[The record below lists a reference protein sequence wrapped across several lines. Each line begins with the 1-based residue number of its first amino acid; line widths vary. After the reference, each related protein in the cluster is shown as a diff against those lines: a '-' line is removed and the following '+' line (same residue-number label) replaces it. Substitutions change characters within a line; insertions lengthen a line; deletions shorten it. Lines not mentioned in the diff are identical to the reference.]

1 MARLRSKRHRRT
13 GHRER
18 ERGPG
23 DLLTAELVQTIRRL
37 GKLEPLRGVLMP
49 AALALRFYVVEPRG
63 IGFACQAATPPWWC
77 DVRLVLVLTFQWGM
91 LGGLAL
97 VLAVLGFINRSRGA
111 AIAAMIVGVMALT
124 LYNPE
129 TGAAGFLLGMLRT
142 ARR

>member
-1 MARLRSKRHRRT
+1 MVSSARLSSHGVPLWPT
-13 GHRER
+13 
-18 ERGPG
+18 
-23 DLLTAELVQTIRRL
+23 LAVVLAL
-37 GKLEPLRGVLMP
+37 G

-77 DVRLVLVLTFQWGM
+77 DVRLVLVLTFQWGV

-97 VLAVLGFINRSRGA
+97 VLGVLGFINRSRGA
-111 AIAAMIVGVMALT
+111 AVAAMVVGVMALT

-129 TGAAGFLLGMLRT
+129 TGAAGFLLGMLHA